1 MEWLLVFYFNTSH
14 GSVSTDRIKTYE
26 ECQSIG
32 TTIKNDTAVL
42 SIAKFKCIEVKK
54 LDIGR

>member
-14 GSVSTDRIKTYE
+14 GSVSTERVKTYE

-32 TTIKNDTAVL
+32 TTIKNDTAIL
-42 SIAKFKCIEVKK
+42 SVAKY
-54 LDIGR
+54 RS